1 MWGGASVITIEN
13 VRDFPARAR
22 GAYVTIGNF
31 DGVHRGHARLISEL
45 RRKAEAAGAPALVVT
60 FNPHPATLL
69 RPVEAPAPLVWPE
82 REYELLKA
90 AGADE
95 VAVFRTGPWLLGLSA
110 REFFDQVIVGQF
122 AAKGMVEGP
131 NFFFGRDR
139 QGDVQILGR
148 WCAEEGIELTVA
160 EPLLDGGVMV
170 SSSRIRR
177 ALLEGD
183 AAEARRLL
191 GRPHRVRGIVSHGA
205 GRGAGIGVP
214 TANLDEVDTLI
225 PADGVYA
232 AIARATGSSPAE
244 PTRAWPAAC
253 NIGPNPTFGEQVRK
267 VEAHLI
273 DFQGDLYG
281 RVVELD
287 LLKRLRPTRAFA
299 DLDDLL
305 GQIRLDIEETRRTVE
320 AEPAPE
326 AGRAPTSTG
335 HSDEPHST
343 GSAS

>member
-1 MWGGASVITIEN
+1 MRGKASVITIEN

-69 RPVEAPAPLVWPE
+69 RPEQAPVPLVWPE
-82 REYELLKA
+82 REFELLKE

-95 VAVFRTGPWLLGLSA
+95 VAVFQTGAWLLGLSA

-122 AAKGMVEGP
+122 AARGMVEGP
-131 NFFFGRDR
+131 NFYFGRDR
-139 QGDVQILGR
+139 AGDVHILGR
-148 WCAEEGIELTVA
+148 WCAERGIELEVA

-177 ALLEGD
+177 ALGEGD

-191 GRPHRVRGIVSHGA
+191 GRPHRIRGVVSHGA

-232 AIARATGSSPAE
+232 AAALVPGESPNE
-244 PTRAWPAAC
+244 PPRAWAAAC
-253 NIGPNPTFGEQVRK
+253 NIGPNPTFGEQARK

-273 DFQGDLYG
+273 DFHGDLYG

-287 LLKRLRPTRAFA
+287 FLKRLRPTRAFA
-299 DLDDLL
+299 GLDDLL
-305 GQIRLDIEETRRTVE
+305 ARIRRDVDEARRTF
-320 AEPAPE
+320 AEE
-326 AGRAPTSTG
+326 RTYFDRTF
-335 HSDEPHST
+335 
-343 GSAS
+343 